1 MKKVRWGILGVARF
15 AIEQFIPALQKSGV
29 IEVAAI
35 ASRSLD
41 KARATAKAF
50 GIPRA
55 HGSYEELLADPEVD
69 VIYNPLP
76 NHLHV
81 PWSKKAAEAKKHV
94 LCEKPIALTA
104 TEAAELIEVRDRN
117 GVLIQEAFMVRTH
130 PQWLAARRLVR
141 EGRIGELRVVQSSFS
156 YFNDDPRNVR
166 NIAHTGGGALYD
178 IGCYPITTS
187 RFLFEQEPTRV
198 LSLVERD
205 PTFGTDRLASAILD
219 FPRGQALFVCS
230 TQLVPYQRTQI
241 FGTLGRIEIEVP
253 YNAPRDRPCRVFIDD
268 GRDFLGS
275 GIEITAFET
284 VDQYTVEAEAFSRAI
299 LASKPA
305 PIPLEDAIAN
315 MKVIDAVFRSATSGR
330 WEAP

>member
-1 MKKVRWGILGVARF
+1 MKKVRWGILGVANF
-15 AIEQFIPALQKSGV
+15 ALEKFIPALKKCD
-29 IEVAAI
+29 IAEVGAI

-41 KARATAKAF
+41 KAQAAAKAL

-55 HGSYEELLADPEVD
+55 HGSYEALLADPEVD

-81 PWSKKAAEAKKHV
+81 PWSIKAAEAKKHV

-104 TEAAELIEVRDRN
+104 TEAKELVQARDRT
-117 GVLIQEAFMVRTH
+117 GVVIQEAFMVRTA
-130 PQWLAARRLVR
+130 PQWVEARKLVR

-156 YFNDDPRNVR
+156 YFNDDPKNVR
-166 NIAHTGGGALYD
+166 NMADIGGGALYD

-198 LSLVERD
+198 LGLVERD
-205 PTFGTDRLASAILD
+205 PKFQTDRLASALLD

-230 TQLVPYQRTQI
+230 TQLVGYQRTQI

-253 YNAPRDRPCRVFIDD
+253 YNAPKDRPCRVILDD

-275 GIEITAFET
+275 GIEVMAFET

-299 LASKPA
+299 LEGKPA
-305 PIPLEDAIAN
+305 PTPLEDAVAN
-315 MKVIDAVFRSATSGR
+315 MAVIDAVFRSATSGR